1 VQFQRVPQDEDQW
14 DVIDHNQNN
23 VQSEMGS
30 AFPLVELRDVAQGE
44 LLPLVVL
51 YLPLLSWLHFTLSIF
66 RYGIA
71 MSERLIKFRE
81 VVRPPLWLMA
91 FIYFLA
97 LSLGIA
103 IWAAMTTMIAA
114 VVMVLLTSVTILIYF
129 TSSLVIEVDEV
140 ELRVGK
146 AHIDKKFCGEV
157 IVLTPAQMSLQRTRE
172 ADPAA
177 YLAIRFWTAHGV
189 KIEVRDDRDQTPYWL
204 VTSKHGEELAQ
215 ALRNI

>member
-1 VQFQRVPQDEDQW
+1 
-14 DVIDHNQNN
+14 
-23 VQSEMGS
+23 
-30 AFPLVELRDVAQGE
+30 
-44 LLPLVVL
+44 
-51 YLPLLSWLHFTLSIF
+51 
-66 RYGIA
+66 

-114 VVMVLLTSVTILIYF
+114 VVMALLTAVTILIYF
-129 TSSLVIEVDEV
+129 TSSLVIEVDEN

-146 AHIDKKFCGEV
+146 AHIEKRFCGEV
-157 IVLTPAQMSLQRTRE
+157 IALTPVEMSLQRTRE

-189 KIEVRDDRDQTPYWL
+189 KIVITDGRDQTPYWL
-204 VTSKHGEELAQ
+204 VTSKRGEKLAH
-215 ALRNI
+215 ALRKN

>member
-1 VQFQRVPQDEDQW
+1 
-14 DVIDHNQNN
+14 
-23 VQSEMGS
+23 
-30 AFPLVELRDVAQGE
+30 
-44 LLPLVVL
+44 
-51 YLPLLSWLHFTLSIF
+51 
-66 RYGIA
+66 
-71 MSERLIKFRE
+71 MSERLINFRE
-81 VVRPPLWLMA
+81 VIRPPVWLMG

-103 IWAAMTTMIAA
+103 IWAAMNTMAAAIVMTPLTLATIA
-114 VVMVLLTSVTILIYF
+114 IYF
-129 TSSLVIEVDEV
+129 TASLVIEVDEN

-157 IVLTPAQMSLQRTRE
+157 TVLTPAQMSLQRTRE

-204 VTSKHGEELAQ
+204 VTSKHGEKLAQ
-215 ALRNI
+215 ALKNI

>member
-1 VQFQRVPQDEDQW
+1 MRFQRVQRDEVQW
-14 DVIDHNQNN
+14 DAIDHNQNN
-23 VQSEMGS
+23 VQSEMVSGY
-30 AFPLVELRDVAQGE
+30 LQQEIRDVAQGE

-66 RYGIA
+66 LYGIA
-71 MSERLIKFRE
+71 MSERLINFRE
-81 VVRPPLWLMA
+81 VIRPPLWLMA

-97 LSLGIA
+97 FSLGVA

-114 VVMVLLTSVTILIYF
+114 VVMALLTAATILIYF
-129 TSSLVIEVDEV
+129 TSSLVIEIDEN

-189 KIEVRDDRDQTPYWL
+189 KIEVKDGRDQTPYWL
-204 VTSKHGEELAQ
+204 VTSKRGDALTQ
-215 ALRNI
+215 ALKKV

>member
-1 VQFQRVPQDEDQW
+1 
-14 DVIDHNQNN
+14 
-23 VQSEMGS
+23 
-30 AFPLVELRDVAQGE
+30 
-44 LLPLVVL
+44 
-51 YLPLLSWLHFTLSIF
+51 
-66 RYGIA
+66 
-71 MSERLIKFRE
+71 MSERLINFRE
-81 VVRPPLWLMA
+81 VIRPPLWLMA

-114 VVMVLLTSVTILIYF
+114 VVMALLTGATILIYF
-129 TSSLVIEVDEV
+129 TATLVIEVDDL

-157 IVLTPAQMSLQRTRE
+157 TVLTPAEMSLQRTRE

-189 KIEVRDDRDQTPYWL
+189 KIEITDDRDQTPYWL
-204 VTSKHGEELAQ
+204 VTCKHGDELRK
-215 ALRNI
+215 ALKKV

>member
-1 VQFQRVPQDEDQW
+1 
-14 DVIDHNQNN
+14 
-23 VQSEMGS
+23 MG
-30 AFPLVELRDVAQGE
+30 
-44 LLPLVVL
+44 
-51 YLPLLSWLHFTLSIF
+51 
-66 RYGIA
+66 
-71 MSERLIKFRE
+71 ERLINFRE
-81 VVRPPLWLMA
+81 VLRPPFWLMA

-103 IWAAMTTMIAA
+103 IWAAMNTIAA
-114 VVMVLLTSVTILIYF
+114 VIVMTPLTLATVAIYF
-129 TSSLVIEVDEV
+129 IASLVIEIDEI

-157 IVLTPAQMSLQRTRE
+157 RVLTPAQMSLQRTRE

-189 KIEVRDDRDQTPYWL
+189 KIEINDDRDQTPYWL
-204 VTSKHGEELAQ
+204 ITSKRGEKLAK

>member
-1 VQFQRVPQDEDQW
+1 
-14 DVIDHNQNN
+14 
-23 VQSEMGS
+23 
-30 AFPLVELRDVAQGE
+30 
-44 LLPLVVL
+44 
-51 YLPLLSWLHFTLSIF
+51 
-66 RYGIA
+66 

-81 VVRPPLWLMA
+81 VIRPPLWLMA

-114 VVMVLLTSVTILIYF
+114 VVMALLTAVTILIYF
-129 TSSLVIEVDEV
+129 TASLVIEIDEN

-157 IVLTPAQMSLQRTRE
+157 IVLAPKQMSLQRTRE

-189 KIEVRDDRDQTPYWL
+189 KIVITDGRDQTPYWL
-204 VTSKHGEELAQ
+204 VTSKRGDALTQ
-215 ALRNI
+215 ALKKV